1 MKWKPDSESSIP
13 PLVQYSP
20 DMANTC
26 CPQYTIRLDAL
37 RFDPGKN
44 KKMRYLINRWKRYIM
59 EGVKPGDVVLDGGKT
74 GGKDKESKKSRYDE
88 RHLAATDQLI
98 PNASTAISQ
107 KVRHTTISKNFI
119 PQSTTMRLQLEC
131 NQQCGMKSRWYLR
144 QLRFALYERYQETI
158 HHDGPG
164 QNHMSG
170 FDRFLCQNPFGV
182 SLLDSGQYRILLHA
196 EYAYRLRQKQR
207 ILYPTPDNVPPDLP
221 RHYGCFH
228 QRELTHVG
236 TFQLA
241 EQ

>member
-1 MKWKPDSESSIP
+1 MSQYPSGKNVWMKWKPDSESSIP

-144 QLRFALYERYQETI
+144 QLRAKDLRSTSAIRKPYITTDRARTI
-158 HHDGPG
+158 
-164 QNHMSG
+164 
-170 FDRFLCQNPFGV
+170 C
-182 SLLDSGQYRILLHA
+182 LDSTDSYVKIRSA
-196 EYAYRLRQKQR
+196 
-207 ILYPTPDNVPPDLP
+207 
-221 RHYGCFH
+221 
-228 QRELTHVG
+228 
-236 TFQLA
+236 
-241 EQ
+241 

>member
-1 MKWKPDSESSIP
+1 MQPAVRYEVT
-13 PLVQYSP
+13 LVP
-20 DMANTC
+20 A
-26 CPQYTIRLDAL
+26 
-37 RFDPGKN
+37 
-44 KKMRYLINRWKRYIM
+44 
-59 EGVKPGDVVLDGGKT
+59 
-74 GGKDKESKKSRYDE
+74 
-88 RHLAATDQLI
+88 AAT
-98 PNASTAISQ
+98 S
-107 KVRHTTISKNFI
+107 
-119 PQSTTMRLQLEC
+119 E
-131 NQQCGMKSRWYLR
+131 
-144 QLRFALYERYQETI
+144 RFALYERYQETI